1 MKKIDIEII
10 VGIFIFL
17 GLVCM
22 AYVSIKLGQVE
33 FLDTDYYSIKATFTS
48 VTGLKTDT
56 NIEISGIKVGKVKDI
71 YLKDYQAVVTMLI
84 KKDIKIQDDAIASIR
99 TKGILGEQ
107 YIEILPGG
115 SDIILEPGDTLFDT
129 EPTFD
134 LLSVIKKFTIKNGSK

>member
-71 YLKDYQAVVTMLI
+71 HLKDYQAVVTMLI

>member
-1 MKKIDIEII
+1 MKKIDIEMI
-10 VGIFIFL
+10 VGIFILL

-22 AYVSIKLGQVE
+22 TYISVKLGQVE
-33 FLDTDYYSIKATFTS
+33 FLDTDYYPIKATFTS
-48 VTGLKTDT
+48 ATGLKIDT
-56 NIEISGIKVGKVKDI
+56 NIEISGVKVGKVKDI
-71 YLKDYQAVVTMLI
+71 HLKDYQAVVTMLI

-115 SDIILEPGDTLFDT
+115 SDVILEPGDTLFDT

-134 LLSVIKKFTIKNGSK
+134 LLSVIRKFTIKN